1 MPEQLPL
8 LTTFSPPRQGGRALS
23 AAEPGK
29 GTRPALAVVSPAGGS
44 TDLPAPLPE
53 TLPAASTPS
62 SVGPDV
68 ADLAKASELPG
79 SPDPAVPLEV
89 VKPAPAVLP
98 AKARTQ
104 GRSAAGKGADR
115 APRVRGTAKAG
126 EAQQGRGQGREQ
138 GEARRSGKSP
148 AGNSAAPLRIGEAA
162 ALLGLESYVLR
173 FWESEFPEIA
183 PLRTATGQRLYSPEH
198 LEILRRIRHL
208 LHEKGFTIEGARRY
222 LAARGDKP
230 LRLPKNPRPATKSAG
245 QAPDRTLARGAGKT
259 PATGLP
265 GGNVADVAAAATD
278 RPAPVANATVLPEV
292 LLTEAAGSP
301 GSQDEAGAGAGG
313 DAKAARAAVLREVHA
328 ELRVLQALLAKGE
341 RGQKP

>member
-183 PLRTATGQRLYSPEH
+183 PLR
-198 LEILRRIRHL
+198 RIRHL